1 MWASA
6 VEQLVGLIL
15 ERLSLT
21 VTLLSEAP
29 TRLGKVCLTSGQ
41 RQNPFAYTPGALGTL
56 LHQIAHLFKRESLN
70 LLR

>member
-15 ERLSLT
+15 EHLSLT

-29 TRLGKVCLTSGQ
+29 THLGKVRLTSGQ
-41 RQNPFAYTPGALGTL
+41 RQNPFANTPGALGTL
-56 LHQIAHLFKRESLN
+56 LHQIARLFKWESLIC
-70 LLR
+70 